1 LKVGMRED
9 VFVTTHCP
17 IPQIPGNVQAFA
29 EAGAGARVWED
40 GAGDGELPVQ
50 FESNV
55 PATVIHAMNL
65 AICKSSRDKSLKN
78 MHNSEARYLTQKHLK
93 PMAHPT

>member
-1 LKVGMRED
+1 MRED

-17 IPQIPGNVQAFA
+17 LPQIPGNVQAFA

-55 PATVIHAMNL
+55 PTGFGSIQFGMLHGSVDVVRNGM
-65 AICKSSRDKSLKN
+65 KV
-78 MHNSEARYLTQKHLK
+78 
-93 PMAHPT
+93 